1 MEVVNTTFIGSFP
14 SLEDMPRGVVPEIA
28 FIGRSNVGKSSLIN
42 KLLGSR
48 KKIAKTS
55 STPGKTRMIN
65 LFLINGSF
73 YFVDLPGYG
82 YAKASKS
89 ERARWQAMIENYL
102 LGSENLRVLISLM
115 DSRHGPLEND
125 RIMLEWLMFH
135 NLPFLPVLTKADK
148 LKKNDMA
155 KARKALK
162 DPENILNGA
171 VFSSTESN
179 LGIKEIWGVI
189 DSSLK

>member
-1 MEVVNTTFIGSFP
+1 MEVVKTTFVGSYP
-14 SLEDMPRGVVPEIA
+14 SLEKMPKGVLPEIA

-65 LFLINGSF
+65 LFLVNDRF

-82 YAKASKS
+82 FAKASKS
-89 ERARWQAMIENYL
+89 ERNRWQSMIEGYL
-102 LGSENLRVLISLM
+102 LGSENLRVLLSLM
-115 DSRHGPLEND
+115 DARHGALAND
-125 RIMLEWLMFH
+125 RQMLEWLLYQE
-135 NLPFLPVLTKADK
+135 LPFLPVMTKADK
-148 LKKNDMA
+148 LKKNDLA

-162 DPENILNGA
+162 DPDNILNGA
-171 VFSSTESN
+171 VFSSTEN
-179 LGIKEIWGVI
+179 NMGIKEIWGVI